1 MRSLF
6 SLPLLWCLPLA
17 AAAGEPQFIGGV
29 FDPPREAPDF
39 SLAASDGNELRL
51 SDYRGKV
58 VLLGFGFTSCPEVC
72 PTTLAVLA
80 MARDKLGDDAG
91 EVQVLYVTVDPDT
104 DTPERMRD
112 YLRGF
117 DESFLGATGTAEQ
130 LDAVR
135 RDYGVIANRIPHG
148 VSEGKGYTYAHSSY
162 VYLID
167 RSGRIRALM
176 PYGHKPEDFAHD
188 LRLLIEEQ

>member
-1 MRSLF
+1 MRSLL
-6 SLPLLWCLPLA
+6 SLPLLVCLSLA
-17 AAAGEPQFIGGV
+17 AAAGESRFIGGV
-29 FDPPREAPDF
+29 FDPPRDAPAF
-39 SLAASDGNELRL
+39 SLTASDGTELRL
-51 SDYRGKV
+51 SEYRGKV

-104 DTPERMRD
+104 DTPERMRH

-117 DESFLGATGTAEQ
+117 DESFVGATGTAEQ

-135 RDYGVIANRIPHG
+135 REYGVIANRIPQG
-148 VSEGKGYTYAHSSY
+148 AGYTYAHSSY
-162 VYLID
+162 VYFID
-167 RSGRIRALM
+167 RAGRIRALM

-188 LRLLIEEQ
+188 MRLLIEEQ